1 MGWGVQ
7 DRVSCGSV
15 WSPNCC
21 VAETVL
27 QFLILLPLPPESQ
40 DFIFVQECCWSAF
53 AGDVMNSGEVGESVC
68 GLQKVKVLGRQ
79 VKLGVQMTSLGR
91 SFTCNDDGK
100 RLYVQMEVN
109 LDLWGES
116 L

>member
-1 MGWGVQ
+1 
-7 DRVSCGSV
+7 
-15 WSPNCC
+15 
-21 VAETVL
+21 
-27 QFLILLPLPPESQ
+27 
-40 DFIFVQECCWSAF
+40 
-53 AGDVMNSGEVGESVC
+53 MNSGEVGESVC

-91 SFTCNDDGK
+91 SFTDDGK